1 MTLQDRSFNMRARKA
16 GREFR
21 TLGACTTEA
30 TDVSR
35 SVYFA
40 TAPFAR
46 VILTQDGVTTYGGP
60 FHAKTMGTSLTAC
73 GLNSTSWGKLWE
85 VPFAASLSPVC
96 PRCSRIVHFAA
107 R

>member
-1 MTLQDRSFNMRARKA
+1 MTLKDRISNTRARPA
-16 GREFR
+16 GRAFP
-21 TLGACTTEA
+21 TLGASTIEA
-30 TDVSR
+30 TEVSR

-46 VILTQDGVTTYGGP
+46 VILTQDGVTPYGGP